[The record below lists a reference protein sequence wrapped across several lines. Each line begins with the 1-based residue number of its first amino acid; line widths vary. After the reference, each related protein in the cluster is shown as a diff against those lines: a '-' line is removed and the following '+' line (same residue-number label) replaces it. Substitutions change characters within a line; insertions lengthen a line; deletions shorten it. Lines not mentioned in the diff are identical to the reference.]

1 MPPKLLEKHSVSSGI
16 ELIAVE
22 LHQNK
27 HKWLSLCVYKPP
39 NQNGSVFVEAITAYI
54 NEYLA
59 QYEDSNFW

>member
-1 MPPKLLEKHSVSSGI
+1 MPSKRLEKHSVSSGI
-16 ELIAVE
+16 ELIAIE

-27 HKWLSLCVYKPP
+27 RKWLSLCVYKPP
-39 NQNGSVFVEAITAYI
+39 NQNDSVFVEVITAYI